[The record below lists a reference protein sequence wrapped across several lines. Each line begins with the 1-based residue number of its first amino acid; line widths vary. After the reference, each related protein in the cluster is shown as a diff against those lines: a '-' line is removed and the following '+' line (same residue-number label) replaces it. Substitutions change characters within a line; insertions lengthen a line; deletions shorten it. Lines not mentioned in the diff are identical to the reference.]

1 MVSTPIQLVED
12 YLRSLRILRE
22 FSQEDETIEGV
33 MLFSKA
39 VERIIMENP
48 TWFKDFLFVVQ
59 KHLVEI
65 VTKHNGA
72 LPIAY
77 YFERFLK
84 YGDSKEFLD

>member
-22 FSQEDETIEGV
+22 FSQEDETIESI

-48 TWFKDFLFVVQ
+48 TWFKDFLSVIQ
-59 KHLVEI
+59 KHRVEI
-65 VTKHNGA
+65 VTKHHGNIP
-72 LPIAY
+72 LAY
-77 YFERFLK
+77 YYERWLGL
-84 YGDSKEFLD
+84 GDCKEFVG